1 MARGDFYASPFGAIY
16 SAYMGRPRLGRPI
29 GRILWGGDPGR
40 YYESMAAI
48 GEAPEGGM
56 VVDCPCGAG
65 AAFRGLS
72 PGQPLRYVAADL
84 SPSMLRRAR
93 RNARRRGLA
102 EIEFVQADATALPLP
117 DDSADLFLSLWGLHC
132 FADPGGA
139 MAEAARVLK
148 PGGRLVGAS
157 FVAGRDGLRQRLLIR
172 SGLGDF
178 GQVAAQAEIEA
189 WLGAAGLE
197 LVRAERSGP
206 MLFFEANTIGPDEG
220 AGAAG
225 QPGGGRRRG

>member
-1 MARGDFYASPFGAIY
+1 VSGSDFYASPFGALY

-29 GRILWGGDPGR
+29 GRILWGGDPNR

-48 GEAPEGGM
+48 GEVPDGGT

-72 PGQPLRYVAADL
+72 PAQSVRYVAADL

-93 RNARRRGLA
+93 RNAHRRGLA
-102 EIEFVQADATALPLP
+102 EIEFVEADATALPLP
-117 DDSADLFLSLWGLHC
+117 DGSADLFLSLWGLHC

-148 PGGRLVGAS
+148 PDGRLVGAS
-157 FVAGRDGLRQRLLIR
+157 FVAGREALRQRLLIR

-178 GQVAAQAEIEA
+178 GRVGAQAEIEA
-189 WLGAAGLE
+189 WLGVAGFE
-197 LVRAERSGP
+197 LSRAERSGP
-206 MLFFEANTIGPDEG
+206 MFFFEATTIR
-220 AGAAG
+220 
-225 QPGGGRRRG
+225 PG